1 MQEGSVDIQKENII
15 ENLKSRELEFVIVE
29 EFFVNSKKE
38 FSSKNNKTMKVVEL
52 KKLEQ
57 RSKTIEKFVQK
68 FRRATK
74 RSRYKK
80 SLLRE

>member
-29 EFFVNSKKE
+29 EFLVNSKKE

-68 FRRATK
+68 FRRAAR

-80 SLLRE
+80 RLLRE

>member
-80 SLLRE
+80 RLLRE